1 MPNSILN
8 SNIHV
13 LGVSLPYAPAHAK
26 SGQAVRYIFFFV
38 PQKKDAAR
46 ILNACTTSYF
56 YPMFKRLVLFIF
68 VLVLANGVHAQKTQ
82 FAWKTYSDTIN
93 KPRAWGLGSG
103 TAALWVGSVVG
114 LNELWYAHEP
124 RSKFHLFDDSREWMQ
139 MDKAGHFLTSYA
151 IGYYYIDLMRWA
163 GFNRKTSI
171 WAGGFMGSF
180 YLAGIEVL
188 DGFSGAWGF
197 SLSDFTCNTA
207 GSFAVII
214 QELAWNE
221 QRITP
226 KISYHPSRYAQY
238 RPNLLGDSFGSRLM
252 KDYNG
257 QTFWLSANIHSFL
270 KEESKF
276 PRWINVAIGFGAD
289 GMIGG
294 ENNPRFDDNGNALP
308 KLRRHRQFYVSLD
321 VDLTKIRTN
330 KKWLRTV
337 FKAVNLIKL
346 PFPTVEFNSIQGV
359 KFHGV
364 YF

>member
-1 MPNSILN
+1 MR
-8 SNIHV
+8 
-13 LGVSLPYAPAHAK
+13 K
-26 SGQAVRYIFFFV
+26 T
-38 PQKKDAAR
+38 KKDAATV
-46 ILNACTTSYF
+46 LNAVAYSYF
-56 YPMFKRLVLFIF
+56 YPMFKYLLIFLF
-68 VLVLANGVHAQKTQ
+68 LACFTQSVCAQKTHLD
-82 FAWKTYSDTIN
+82 WKTYSDTIN
-93 KPRAWGLGSG
+93 KPRAWGLGGGS
-103 TAALWVGSVVG
+103 AALWVGSVVG
-114 LNELWYAHEP
+114 LNELWYAHVP
-124 RSKFHLFDDSREWMQ
+124 RSKLHTFDDSREWMQ

-180 YLAGIEVL
+180 YLAGIEIL
-188 DGFSGAWGF
+188 DGFSAGWGF
-197 SLSDFTCNTA
+197 SLSDFTVNTA

-238 RPNLLGDSFGSRLM
+238 RPNLLGNSFGTQLM

-257 QTFWLSANIHSFL
+257 QTYWFSANIHSFL
-270 KEESKF
+270 NDGSKF
-276 PRWINVAIGFGAD
+276 PRWLNVAVGFGAD

-294 ENNPRFDDNGNALP
+294 LTNPSFNDDGEELP
-308 KLRRHRQFYVSLD
+308 NFIRHRQFYLSLD

-330 KKWLRTV
+330 KKWLRTI
-337 FKAVNLIKL
+337 FKAVNIIKL
-346 PFPTVEFNSIQGV
+346 PFPTVEFNSIQKV
-359 KFHGV
+359 KFHAV

>member
-1 MPNSILN
+1 MLKRMLFSFLFVCCI
-8 SNIHV
+8 SN
-13 LGVSLPYAPAHAK
+13 
-26 SGQAVRYIFFFV
+26 
-38 PQKKDAAR
+38 
-46 ILNACTTSYF
+46 TW
-56 YPMFKRLVLFIF
+56 
-68 VLVLANGVHAQKTQ
+68 AQSTQ
-82 FAWKTYSDTIN
+82 FEWKTYSDSIN
-93 KPRAWGLGSG
+93 KARAWGLGGG

-114 LNELWYAHEP
+114 LNELWYKNEP
-124 RSKFHLFDDSREWMQ
+124 RSKFHLFDDSREWYQ

-151 IGYYYIDLMRWA
+151 IGYYYIDFLRWA

-197 SLSDFTCNTA
+197 SLSDFTVNTA
-207 GSFAVII
+207 GSFAVIL

-226 KISYHPSRYAQY
+226 KISFHPTRYAQY
-238 RPNLLGDSFGSRLM
+238 RPNLLGDSFGSQML

-257 QTFWLSANIHSFL
+257 HTLWLSANIHSFL
-270 KEESKF
+270 NDESKF
-276 PRWINVAIGFGAD
+276 PRWLNIAVGFGAD

-294 ENNPRFDDNGNALP
+294 DFNPEFDDDGNAMPNLI
-308 KLRRHRQFYVSLD
+308 RHRQFYISLD
-321 VDLTKIRTN
+321 VDLTKIRTK
-330 KKWLRTV
+330 KKWLRTI

-346 PFPTVEFNSIQGV
+346 PFPTVEFNSIEKV
-359 KFHGV
+359 KFHPV

>member
-1 MPNSILN
+1 MFKKMLLSIL
-8 SNIHV
+8 
-13 LGVSLPYAPAHAK
+13 LLL
-26 SGQAVRYIFFFV
+26 AVQSSWAQSD
-38 PQKKDAAR
+38 PS
-46 ILNACTTSYF
+46 T
-56 YPMFKRLVLFIF
+56 FKIYR
-68 VLVLANGVHAQKTQ
+68 
-82 FAWKTYSDTIN
+82 DTLY
-93 KPRAWGLGSG
+93 KGRAIGLGAG

-124 RSKFHLFDDSREWMQ
+124 RSKFHTFDDSREWMQ
-139 MDKAGHFLTSYA
+139 MDKAGHFFASYA
-151 IGYYYIDLMRWA
+151 IGYYYTDFMRWA

-171 WAGGFMGSF
+171 WTGGFMGSF

-197 SLSDFTCNTA
+197 SLSDFTVNTC
-207 GSFAVII
+207 GSFAFII

-226 KISYHPSRYAQY
+226 KISYHPTHYAQY
-238 RPNLLGDSFGSRLM
+238 RPNLLGDSFGSRIM

-257 QTFWLSANIHSFL
+257 QTFWVSTNIHSFL
-270 KEESKF
+270 KEESRF

-294 ENNPRFDDNGNALP
+294 DENPEFDSDGNQLP
-308 KLRRHRQFYVSLD
+308 NLIRHRQFYVSLD
-321 VDLTKIRTN
+321 VDLTKIRTK
-330 KKWLRTV
+330 KKWLRSI

-346 PFPTVEFNSIQGV
+346 PFPTLEFNSIEKV
-359 KFHGV
+359 KFHPV

>member
-1 MPNSILN
+1 MLRNVLTIVLIL
-8 SNIHV
+8 V
-13 LGVSLPYAPAHAK
+13 
-26 SGQAVRYIFFFV
+26 AVNTGKAQSDPSTF
-38 PQKKDAAR
+38 K
-46 ILNACTTSYF
+46 F
-56 YPMFKRLVLFIF
+56 YR
-68 VLVLANGVHAQKTQ
+68 
-82 FAWKTYSDTIN
+82 DTII
-93 KPRAWGLGSG
+93 KPRAIGLGAG

-124 RSKFHLFDDSREWMQ
+124 RSKFHTFDDSREWMQ
-139 MDKAGHFLTSYA
+139 MDKAGHFLASYA
-151 IGYYYIDLMRWA
+151 IGYYYTDFMRWA

-180 YLAGIEVL
+180 YLLGIEVL

-197 SLSDFTCNTA
+197 SLSDFTANTA
-207 GSFAVII
+207 GSFAFII
-214 QELAWNE
+214 QELAWDE

-226 KISYHPSRYAQY
+226 KISYHPTRYAQY
-238 RPNLLGDSFGSRLM
+238 RPNLLGDSFGSRMM

-276 PRWINVAIGFGAD
+276 PRWINVAVGFGAD

-294 ENNPRFDDNGNALP
+294 MDNPKFDDDGNALP
-308 KLRRHRQFYVSLD
+308 NFIRHRQVYLSLD
-321 VDLTKIRTN
+321 VDLTKIRTK
-330 KKWLRTV
+330 KKWLRSI

-346 PFPTVEFNSIQGV
+346 PFPTVEFNSLQKV
-359 KFHGV
+359 KFHAV